1 MEASST
7 IAHSLDRTS
16 LQERKRA
23 ESTSLQWGCA
33 SVSTWLVEHCS
44 TAGFD
49 PFSTQ
54 LELSLMSLPAQLVAF
69 RLAWDL
75 LESLLP

>member
-1 MEASST
+1 
-7 IAHSLDRTS
+7 
-16 LQERKRA
+16 
-23 ESTSLQWGCA
+23 
-33 SVSTWLVEHCS
+33 LVEHCS
-44 TAGFD
+44 TAGFE
-49 PFSTQ
+49 PFSAQ